1 MLEDNVSHTHGI
13 RILSMHPLPLS
24 FCAHVR
30 LNKKYWSEPR
40 KHDRKIKIIIR
51 HRAATANKLVDI
63 VVVAAV
69 VTAIALA
76 AAVSFL
82 SL

>member
-1 MLEDNVSHTHGI
+1 MY
-13 RILSMHPLPLS
+13 
-24 FCAHVR
+24 
-30 LNKKYWSEPR
+30 KKYWSEPR
-40 KHDRKIKIIIR
+40 KHDRKIR

-69 VTAIALA
+69 VIAIALA

-82 SL
+82 SP

>member
-1 MLEDNVSHTHGI
+1 MG
-13 RILSMHPLPLS
+13 LSM
-24 FCAHVR
+24 F
-30 LNKKYWSEPR
+30 NKKYWSEPR
-40 KHDRKIKIIIR
+40 KQQKTLQKIR